1 MGETRVVR
9 AVSKDLEELEIM
21 CDTLATEAQCHLY
34 QNFSLFI
41 RNFYAM
47 HKNAV
52 GTIAKATSLTLS
64 ALPFSLL
71 WKRVPTS
78 SRPSGRLKAPV
89 LGSAASAP
97 GLCLLHSIDE
107 SSDGSTHFETPQ

>member
-41 RNFYAM
+41 HNFYAM

-52 GTIAKATSLTLS
+52 GTIDVESDKPHAFGPAVQPVVEACSD
-64 ALPFSLL
+64 
-71 WKRVPTS
+71 VI
-78 SRPSGRLKAPV
+78 AP
-89 LGSAASAP
+89 LQQA
-97 GLCLLHSIDE
+97 
-107 SSDGSTHFETPQ
+107 

>member
-21 CDTLATEAQCHLY
+21 FDPLATEAQCRLY

-47 HKNAV
+47 HKN
-52 GTIAKATSLTLS
+52 
-64 ALPFSLL
+64 
-71 WKRVPTS
+71 
-78 SRPSGRLKAPV
+78 GRRN
-89 LGSAASAP
+89 
-97 GLCLLHSIDE
+97 
-107 SSDGSTHFETPQ
+107 

>member
-1 MGETRVVR
+1 MGETRFVR

-52 GTIAKATSLTLS
+52 GTIDVESDKPHAFGPAVQPVVAACSDVIAPLWQALS
-64 ALPFSLL
+64 ACSWLGCFSP
-71 WKRVPTS
+71 RVMPS
-78 SRPSGRLKAPV
+78 SLDRR
-89 LGSAASAP
+89 
-97 GLCLLHSIDE
+97 I
-107 SSDGSTHFETPQ
+107 Q

>member
-1 MGETRVVR
+1 VGETRVVR

-21 CDTLATEAQCHLY
+21 CDTLATEAQCRLY

-52 GTIAKATSLTLS
+52 GTIGVESDKPHAFGPAVQPVVEACSDVI
-64 ALPFSLL
+64 APL
-71 WKRVPTS
+71 WQ
-78 SRPSGRLKAPV
+78 A
-89 LGSAASAP
+89 
-97 GLCLLHSIDE
+97 
-107 SSDGSTHFETPQ
+107 

>member
-47 HKNAV
+47 Q
-52 GTIAKATSLTLS
+52 
-64 ALPFSLL
+64 
-71 WKRVPTS
+71 KR
-78 SRPSGRLKAPV
+78 GR
-89 LGSAASAP
+89 
-97 GLCLLHSIDE
+97 HN
-107 SSDGSTHFETPQ
+107 